1 MAAHILV
8 NPILQP
14 MLHGLSGSQ
23 QLRASSSAPLLS
35 NTRDSR
41 GMPNDSEPPPFV
53 YGVAQGRTQLVHVE
67 LYVDHGGVLRP
78 VNLSGGIFKARSMTR
93 RQLVDEINRTGA
105 LLSAR
110 DACKVDPLL
119 SSRRE
124 PALFVRPG
132 AVLISLGLQRMGAIV
147 LRDRLYLLA
156 PSVEDPLLCTTKDAF
171 FRLREESNLEIVAPP
186 AQLGSE
192 PPSPTGRR
200 SGAQP
205 SSASFVLV
213 AMEAIFMGA
222 CFELHKRT
230 SALAA
235 HVREELD
242 ELTSHGG
249 IKLSVGTDWLVI
261 VRELR
266 QRVEHLQAQAR
277 SLDDAISCA
286 LEDDET
292 IRGFNLDAETDSRS
306 RPELDPDSRS
316 RPYLATDVADAAEQ
330 LLEAYLAHVHT
341 ASASLATAA
350 FNIAGQEKIALLMLD
365 QVRNR
370 LLKVDVAAASISA
383 ATGLGACIASVFGMN
398 TPISFLANVPEKGS
412 PESKFDTWLF
422 ISVAGFI
429 ATMVSTFIICV
440 IVFLRGPAHHIHS
453 APHIKVSSVSDE
465 PLNLPTHRRRKSDR
479 YLDRYTDL
487 SSHDQWGTAQ
497 GADAGSLRWPS
508 FSVLPRPSKLPYPD
522 ADANTV
528 VTPIGAACNTVAPP
542 TAVVRGRAPTSSLI
556 N

>member
-1 MAAHILV
+1 MAGHILV
-8 NPILQP
+8 NPMLQP
-14 MLHGLSGSQ
+14 MLQEPSGFGSQ
-23 QLRASSSAPLLS
+23 QLRTSSSAPLLS

-41 GMPNDSEPPPFV
+41 GMPNASEPPPFV

-105 LLSAR
+105 VMSAR

-132 AVLISLGLQRMGAIV
+132 AVLISLGLQRVGAIV

-156 PSVEDPLLCTTKDAF
+156 PSAEDPLLSTTKDAF

-192 PPSPTGRR
+192 PPSPTSRR

-266 QRVEHLQAQAR
+266 QRVDHLQAQAR
-277 SLDDAISCA
+277 SLDDSISCA
-286 LEDDET
+286 LEDEET
-292 IRGFNLDAETDSRS
+292 IRGINLDSRS

-316 RPYLATDVADAAEQ
+316 RQNLATDVTDAAEQ

-341 ASASLATAA
+341 ASASLETAA

-422 ISVAGFI
+422 LSVAGFI
-429 ATMVSTFIICV
+429 ATMVSTFIVCV
-440 IVFLRGPAHHIHS
+440 IVFLRGPAHHIRS
-453 APHIKVSSVSDE
+453 APHINRIQASS
-465 PLNLPTHRRRKSDR
+465 PLNLPALRRRKSDR
-479 YLDRYTDL
+479 TTDL

-508 FSVLPRPSKLPYPD
+508 FSVLPRPSKLPYPE
-522 ADANTV
+522 ADANDV
-528 VTPIGAACNTVAPP
+528 VAPI
-542 TAVVRGRAPTSSLI
+542 AVVRGRAPTLSLI

>member
-1 MAAHILV
+1 MAGHILV
-8 NPILQP
+8 NPMLQP
-14 MLHGLSGSQ
+14 MLQEPSGFGSQ
-23 QLRASSSAPLLS
+23 QLRTSSSAPLLS

-41 GMPNDSEPPPFV
+41 GMPNASEPPPFV

-105 LLSAR
+105 VMSAR

-132 AVLISLGLQRMGAIV
+132 AVLISLGLQRVGAIV

-156 PSVEDPLLCTTKDAF
+156 PSAEDPLLCTTKDAF

-200 SGAQP
+200 NGAQP

-222 CFELHKRT
+222 CFDLHNRT

-266 QRVEHLQAQAR
+266 QRVDHLQAQAR
-277 SLDDAISCA
+277 SLDDSISCA
-286 LEDDET
+286 LEDEET
-292 IRGFNLDAETDSRS
+292 IRGINLDSRS

-316 RPYLATDVADAAEQ
+316 RQNLATDVTDAAEQ

-341 ASASLATAA
+341 ASASLETAA

-422 ISVAGFI
+422 LSVAGFI
-429 ATMVSTFIICV
+429 ATMVSTFIVCV
-440 IVFLRGPAHHIHS
+440 IVFLRGPAHHIRS
-453 APHIKVSSVSDE
+453 APHINRIQASS
-465 PLNLPTHRRRKSDR
+465 PLNLPALRRRKSDR
-479 YLDRYTDL
+479 TTDL

-508 FSVLPRPSKLPYPD
+508 FSVLPRPSKLPYPE
-522 ADANTV
+522 ADANDV
-528 VTPIGAACNTVAPP
+528 VAPI
-542 TAVVRGRAPTSSLI
+542 AVVRGRAPTLSLI

>member
-1 MAAHILV
+1 MAGHILV
-8 NPILQP
+8 NPMLQP
-14 MLHGLSGSQ
+14 MLQEPSGFGSQ
-23 QLRASSSAPLLS
+23 QLRTSSSAPLLS

-41 GMPNDSEPPPFV
+41 GMPNASEPPPFV

-105 LLSAR
+105 VMSAR

-132 AVLISLGLQRMGAIV
+132 AVLISLGLQRVGAIV

-156 PSVEDPLLCTTKDAF
+156 PSAEDPLLSTTKDAF

-200 SGAQP
+200 NGAQP

-222 CFELHKRT
+222 CFDLHKRT

-266 QRVEHLQAQAR
+266 QRVDHLQAQAR
-277 SLDDAISCA
+277 SLDDSISCA
-286 LEDDET
+286 LEDEET
-292 IRGFNLDAETDSRS
+292 IRGINLDAETDSRS

-316 RPYLATDVADAAEQ
+316 RQNLATDVTDAAEQ

-341 ASASLATAA
+341 ASASLETAA

-383 ATGLGACIASVFGMN
+383 ATGLGACIASV
-398 TPISFLANVPEKGS
+398 
-412 PESKFDTWLF
+412 
-422 ISVAGFI
+422 
-429 ATMVSTFIICV
+429 

-453 APHIKVSSVSDE
+453 APHINRIQASS
-465 PLNLPTHRRRKSDR
+465 PLNLPALRRRKSDR
-479 YLDRYTDL
+479 TTDL

-508 FSVLPRPSKLPYPD
+508 FSVLPRPSKLPYPE
-522 ADANTV
+522 ADANDV
-528 VTPIGAACNTVAPP
+528 VAPR
-542 TAVVRGRAPTSSLI
+542 AVVRGRAPTLSLI